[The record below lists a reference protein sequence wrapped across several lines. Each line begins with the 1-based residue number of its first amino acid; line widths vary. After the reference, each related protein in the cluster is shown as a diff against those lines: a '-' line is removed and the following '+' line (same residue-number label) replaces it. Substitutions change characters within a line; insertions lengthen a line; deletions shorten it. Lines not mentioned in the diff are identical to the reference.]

1 MPNKLVIV
9 ESPSKAK
16 TIKKYLGDDYDV
28 IASQGHIIDL
38 PSSKFGVDIENNFKP
53 EYKTMKGKAKI
64 VKDIKEKAK
73 NKEKIYLATDPDREG
88 EAIAWHLKNV
98 LNIDDSDKCRIT
110 FNEITKAAVKSAVEH
125 PRKVDN
131 NLVDAQQARRV
142 LDRIVGYKLS
152 PLLWKKIKK
161 GLSAGRVQSV
171 ALKIIID
178 RERQIR
184 DFKPEEYWL
193 LTAKLQNKK
202 DIVLAKFYGDTKK
215 KIELK
220 TKEQVDEI
228 IKIIDKKEYK
238 VIDVKKSERKKNP
251 PPPFTT
257 SSLQQEASRKLGFS
271 VKKTMMV
278 AQKLYESG
286 YITYMRTDSTRL
298 SDDAKKMAKEYIVSN
313 FGKNYYLDRVFK
325 TKETAQDA
333 HEAIRPSRLDIQAS
347 EFDGDEKKLYTLILN
362 RFLASQMSV
371 AVYDTTKIVIQVE
384 NYIFHVNG
392 SVIKFD
398 GFMKLYIEGKDDT
411 KVNDEE
417 IEGMLPELNVG
428 ETLKQIELNKEQKFT
443 EPPSRYTEA
452 SLVKA
457 MEEKAIGRPS
467 TYAPTIST
475 LLDRV
480 YIEKDKK
487 FLVPTNLGEVVND
500 MLEEYFKEIVDVA
513 FTAEMENKLDMVAEN
528 KENYVQMLREFYDP
542 FITNL
547 NDVEDKIQK
556 VKLPEE
562 VTDIKCELCGRNM
575 VIKQGRFGKF
585 LACPG
590 YPECK
595 NAKPIVQECNVPC
608 PKCGGKVLIKKT
620 KTKKNFYV
628 CENNTNSEDSKCD
641 YISWNKPTADGKE
654 EVKPK
659 RKVTKKKVAAKKSTT
674 KKTTKKASKK

>member
-110 FNEITKAAVKSAVEH
+110 FNEITKTAVKSAVEH

-202 DIVLAKFYGDTKK
+202 DILLAKFYGDTKK

-417 IEGMLPELNVG
+417 IEGMLPELKVG

-654 EVKPK
+654 EVKQK

>member
-16 TIKKYLGDDYDV
+16 TIKKYLGSDYDV

-110 FNEITKAAVKSAVEH
+110 FNEITKTAVKSAVEH

-184 DFKPEEYWL
+184 NFKEEEYWL

-278 AQKLYESG
+278 AQKLYEAG

-384 NYIFHVNG
+384 NYIFHVSG

-417 IEGMLPELNVG
+417 IEGVLPDLKIG
-428 ETLKQIELNKEQKFT
+428 DILKQIELNKEQKFT

-487 FLVPTNLGEVVND
+487 FLVPTKLGEVVND
-500 MLEEYFKEIVDVA
+500 MLEEYFKDIVDVA